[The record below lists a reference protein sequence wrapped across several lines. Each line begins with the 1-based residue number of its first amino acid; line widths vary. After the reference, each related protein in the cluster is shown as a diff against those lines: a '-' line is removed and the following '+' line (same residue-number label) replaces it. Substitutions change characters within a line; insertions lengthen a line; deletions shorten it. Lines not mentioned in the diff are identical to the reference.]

1 MTNLSISTSFKSNS
15 IRARAIDQ
23 YFGERLHHSLMA
35 IIEAFRESG
44 EEIPNQLDAFLVSV
58 PRSMH
63 VPPAIFGIYHDLALS
78 ASRDDL
84 ESTRRHLWL
93 LAQLLQRQV
102 LPQRVLTLRDE
113 DLGPGCADLYIRMV
127 NNDADVEFFLEP
139 VHSEAVS
146 AMERLFSEAMSLIR
160 LADPEMANEIDVF
173 GKQIVLAKNKKET
186 SSFGGAATF
195 FLWGALL
202 VNPLLCSNRISLAET
217 LAHESGHALL
227 FGLNNAEPLTLNPLA
242 ETYASPLREDPRPME
257 GIVHATYVLAR
268 MNVLMRGILERAVL
282 RDDEKSLICEAIAK
296 NHSCFLAGLSTV
308 DRFAKFTDRGRE
320 IFYDCVS

>member
-1 MTNLSISTSFKSNS
+1 
-15 IRARAIDQ
+15 
-23 YFGERLHHSLMA
+23 
-35 IIEAFRESG
+35 
-44 EEIPNQLDAFLVSV
+44 
-58 PRSMH
+58 
-63 VPPAIFGIYHDLALS
+63 
-78 ASRDDL
+78 
-84 ESTRRHLWL
+84 
-93 LAQLLQRQV
+93 
-102 LPQRVLTLRDE
+102 
-113 DLGPGCADLYIRMV
+113 MV